1 MDLKQLKYFT
11 TVVEEKTVTAAAK
24 KLNMTQ
30 PPLTM
35 QLHMLES
42 ELGVK
47 LFRREGRLLHLTEA
61 GEKMYTRSLEI
72 LGLLTNTAEE
82 MKLFKSGVAGTL
94 KIGII
99 SSVQGTFFNE
109 LIKKYALKYPD
120 VIILISEGNTYELLE
135 KIKNREIDIAII
147 RTPFSASDLNIKYLK
162 TEKMFA
168 VGEKKFFKNIKQS
181 NNGFYNIDFS
191 HLSKLPLIIYRRWQ
205 KVLESAFEANGIT
218 PNFKCINDD
227 ARMTLSL
234 TLEKIGVGIMHPSAL
249 PKNLP
254 ENFIKCEI
262 DSSLLTSKIA
272 LVTKSKTFIPET
284 SELFWNIIAK

>member
-109 LIKKYALKYPD
+109 LIKKYDSIKSAKQDGYSAYMIRKCCNNQIEIYND
-120 VIILISEGNTYELLE
+120 LIWRYEE
-135 KIKNREIDIAII
+135 
-147 RTPFSASDLNIKYLK
+147 
-162 TEKMFA
+162 
-168 VGEKKFFKNIKQS
+168 V
-181 NNGFYNIDFS
+181 
-191 HLSKLPLIIYRRWQ
+191 
-205 KVLESAFEANGIT
+205 
-218 PNFKCINDD
+218 C
-227 ARMTLSL
+227 
-234 TLEKIGVGIMHPSAL
+234 
-249 PKNLP
+249 
-254 ENFIKCEI
+254 
-262 DSSLLTSKIA
+262 
-272 LVTKSKTFIPET
+272 
-284 SELFWNIIAK
+284 